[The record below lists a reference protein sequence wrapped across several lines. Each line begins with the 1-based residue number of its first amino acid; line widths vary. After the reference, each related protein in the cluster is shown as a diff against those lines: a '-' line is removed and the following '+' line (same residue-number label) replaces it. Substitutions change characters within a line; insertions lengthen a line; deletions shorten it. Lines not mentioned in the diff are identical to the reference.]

1 VGWLGNI
8 LRSIVDLFGKSSRQ
22 ENVVAEYV
30 IREHH
35 AGRSL
40 AEILKDAYVTN
51 RLSPTQVE
59 RLLDRSDILKAVGAD
74 MIAAHRAGTST

>member
-8 LRSIVDLFGKSSRQ
+8 LRSIVDLFGRSSRQ

-35 AGRSL
+35 AGRPL
-40 AEILKDAYVTN
+40 DEILKDAYVTN
-51 RLSPTQVE
+51 RLSPTQIS
-59 RLLDRSDILKAVGAD
+59 RLLDRSDILKAVGED
-74 MIAAHRAGTST
+74 MVAAHRAAVS